1 MAVPD
6 RGNAGSN
13 DTGPAGERGFLAGV
27 DRRLVVVALALALL
41 TLLAVLDQQRP
52 TPGSAPPV
60 EWRLPDVELP
70 RTVPMATAPGP
81 RRDEL
86 LGAD

>member
-1 MAVPD
+1 MALPD
-6 RGNAGSN
+6 RGN
-13 DTGPAGERGFLAGV
+13 TGPDDGSGFLAGV
-27 DRRLVVVALALALL
+27 DRRLLVAALALALL
-41 TLLAVLDQQRP
+41 TLLAVLDHYRP

-60 EWRLPDVELP
+60 EWRLPTVELP
-70 RTVPMATAPGP
+70 RTVPMATAPSP

>member
-1 MAVPD
+1 MALPD
-6 RGNAGSN
+6 RGN
-13 DTGPAGERGFLAGV
+13 TGPDDGSGFLAGV

-41 TLLAVLDQQRP
+41 TLLALLDQYRP

-60 EWRLPDVELP
+60 EWRLPSVELP
-70 RTVPMATAPGP
+70 RTVPMATAPSL